1 MQAQFAPRR
10 LVTAIAICQ
19 ALAMSSLGKT
29 LGRPNCDAFRPVAD
43 PGQSRPM
50 DAAVFQPLHHTNCR
64 SVCSSCNLREICLPM
79 GLTKLELDY
88 VDRRLVAGRR
98 KVPRGGPCIGL
109 AIGST
114 SLYAVWT
121 GSFKTCL
128 STADGREQVTGF
140 QLGGE
145 LLGLDGIDSR
155 QHGLD
160 AVALEDSL
168 GLRDSLRRLRELTQ
182 EVSSLQ
188 QQFHRI
194 MSREIVRTHG
204 AMVSLGSMYA
214 EERLAAF
221 LLNLANRL
229 QARGFSATAVSL
241 RMSREEIASFL
252 GLTLGTVSR
261 SFCQAAG
268 ARVAVRPQ
276 PADPD
281 HRSAGAAAIARRGPA
296 ADAEPIPGR
305 GPALARNG

>member
-1 MQAQFAPRR
+1 MLYRTGDRFE
-10 LVTAIAICQ
+10 
-19 ALAMSSLGKT
+19 
-29 LGRPNCDAFRPVAD
+29 
-43 PGQSRPM
+43 
-50 DAAVFQPLHHTNCR
+50 
-64 SVCSSCNLREICLPM
+64 SV
-79 GLTKLELDY
+79 
-88 VDRRLVAGRR
+88 
-98 KVPRGGPCIGL
+98 
-109 AIGST
+109 
-114 SLYAVWT
+114 YAVWT

-160 AVALEDSL
+160 AVALEDSRVCVIRFEDL
-168 GLRDSLRRLRELTQ
+168 EELTQ

-194 MSREIVRTHG
+194 MSREIVRTQG
-204 AMVSLGSMYA
+204 AMLLLGSMYA

-252 GLTLGTVSR
+252 GFDVGDGQPVVL
-261 SFCQAAG
+261 QAAG
-268 ARVAVRPQ
+268 PGTAVRPQ
-276 PADPD
+276 PTDPD
-281 HRSAGAAAIARRGPA
+281 HRSAGSAAAARRGP
-296 ADAEPIPGR
+296 ELMPSRSPCR
-305 GPALARNG
+305 GPAPH